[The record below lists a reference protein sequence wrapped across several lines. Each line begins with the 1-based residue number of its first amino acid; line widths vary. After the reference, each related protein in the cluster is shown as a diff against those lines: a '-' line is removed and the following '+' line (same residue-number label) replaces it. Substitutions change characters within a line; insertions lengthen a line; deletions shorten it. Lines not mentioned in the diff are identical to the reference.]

1 MKDINNSDMEKML
14 LTGKSIDELIQMKI
28 QEDYKSIQKEAKKKH
43 KVEKIVDIAKVPR
56 TLIFSK
62 ASIYKV
68 FNKNTRVESLINGVQ
83 AEAMIGLQ
91 ETVRDALFNGKI
103 KAFVAGDVYV
113 EFMYARAVV

>member
-28 QEDYKSIQKEAKKKH
+28 QEDYKSIQEEAKRTPKIV
-43 KVEKIVDIAKVPR
+43 KVEDITKIPQS
-56 TLIFSK
+56 LIFSK

-68 FNKNTRVESLINGVQ
+68 FNKNTRVESLINGIQ
-83 AEAMIGLQ
+83 AEALLGLQ
-91 ETVRDALFNGKI
+91 ESVRDALLNGRI

-113 EFMYARAVV
+113 EFMYAKTVI